1 MRQTSGFFISK
12 TLIKGLEK
20 SMPNNFNSKPN
31 ISIEG
36 KMSEQDTGKVAII
49 MAWGKSISLVIG
61 SLAGAITAIAAF
73 FKYIL

>member
-1 MRQTSGFFISK
+1 MS
-12 TLIKGLEK
+12 
-20 SMPNNFNSKPN
+20 NNFNTKPN

-61 SLAGAITAIAAF
+61 SLAGAITAITAF
-73 FKYIL
+73 LKYIL